1 MLIVLATEPAHGFAL
16 QGYTVRN
23 KGTKTAPTR
32 SRQRSHQEGPVRG
45 LRHIWRPIMS
55 STVLVRA
62 NHHAEPSVVLFG
74 RDDGGKP
81 RASWFDAASA
91 GLAIKAGEAMRMRI
105 LKVETEEQK
114 AVARQLSP
122 GRVFASGRAFTPFAR
137 ATVFSKLVE
146 LAKASN
152 GDASADTAANA
163 ANSAAAVPG
172 GSGAASGSGVP
183 GAPQRPQ
190 DWDEIA
196 IGSVVLATVGVEDGW
211 WESIVIGVNGEALTL
226 KWRDFPREPVFVR
239 RRTKLALL
247 PAAAN

>member
-1 MLIVLATEPAHGFAL
+1 MNSIV
-16 QGYTVRN
+16 V
-23 KGTKTAPTR
+23 
-32 SRQRSHQEGPVRG
+32 
-45 LRHIWRPIMS
+45 
-55 STVLVRA
+55 VRA
-62 NHHAEPSVVLFG
+62 NDQAEPSLVVFG
-74 RDDGGKP
+74 RDDAGKP

-91 GLAIKAGEAMRMRI
+91 DLAIKAGEAMRMRI
-105 LKVETEEQK
+105 LKVEPEEQK
-114 AVARQLSP
+114 DVARQLAP

-152 GDASADTAANA
+152 GDASADTAASA
-163 ANSAAAVPG
+163 ANSAAAIPG
-172 GSGAASGSGVP
+172 GSGAAGSGVP

-190 DWDEIA
+190 DWDEIG

-211 WESIVIGVNGEALTL
+211 WESIIIGVNGEALTL

-239 RRTKLALL
+239 RRTELALL

>member
-1 MLIVLATEPAHGFAL
+1 MNSIV
-16 QGYTVRN
+16 V
-23 KGTKTAPTR
+23 
-32 SRQRSHQEGPVRG
+32 
-45 LRHIWRPIMS
+45 
-55 STVLVRA
+55 VRA
-62 NHHAEPSVVLFG
+62 NDQAEPSLVVFG
-74 RDDGGKP
+74 RDDAGKP

-91 GLAIKAGEAMRMRI
+91 DLAIKAGEAMRMRI
-105 LKVETEEQK
+105 LKVEPEEQK
-114 AVARQLSP
+114 DVARQLAP

-152 GDASADTAANA
+152 GDASADTAASA

-172 GSGAASGSGVP
+172 GSGAAGSGVP

-190 DWDEIA
+190 DWDEIG

-211 WESIVIGVNGEALTL
+211 WESIVIGVNADAFSL

-239 RRTKLALL
+239 RRTELALL